1 GTGAPGQIRD
11 IGITGGRVVETAESL
26 VAGPDTE
33 VVDAAGKW
41 VMPGFID
48 VHTHYDA
55 EVLVAPGINESVR
68 HGVTT
73 VMIGSCSL
81 STVYASPLDAADM
94 FSRVEAL
101 PRTQVLDALNEK
113 KNWTNPEE
121 YIEAI

>member
-1 GTGAPGQIRD
+1 MAYDVLIRGGLWFDGTGAPGRVRD
-11 IGITGGRVVETAESL
+11 IGVAGGRVVEIGEALEAS
-26 VAGPDTE
+26 ADTE
-33 VVDAAGKW
+33 IIEAGGKW

-81 STVYASPLDAADM
+81 ST
-94 FSRVEAL
+94 
-101 PRTQVLDALNEK
+101 
-113 KNWTNPEE
+113 
-121 YIEAI
+121 